1 MILQNIKFDN
11 STQMCEVTAEV
22 EGELKKYPVTFGL
35 IFQGCTF
42 NLETLNH
49 VIQSIESKK
58 P

>member
-1 MILQNIKFDN
+1 MILLNIKFN
-11 STQMCEVTAEV
+11 NTNQTAEVTARV
-22 EGELKKYPVTFGL
+22 DGSIKTYPVTFGL

>member
-1 MILQNIKFDN
+1 MILLNIKFNN
-11 STQMCEVTAEV
+11 SNQMCDVTARV
-22 EGELKKYPVTFGL
+22 NGEIKTYPLTFGL

-49 VIQSIESKK
+49 VIQSIENKR

>member
-11 STQMCEVTAEV
+11 RAQMCEVTAEV
-22 EGELKKYPVTFGL
+22 NGEVKKYPLTFGL

-49 VIQSIESKK
+49 VIQSIETQK